1 MRKKT
6 AKAIRKLAIIDADQ
20 INATPG
26 RKVDPKS
33 LYRKYKK
40 HYNRLRSIPNAKNI

>member
-6 AKAIRKLAIIDADQ
+6 AKVIRKLAILDADQ
-20 INATPG
+20 INAIPG
-26 RKVDPKS
+26 KKVDPKS

-40 HYNRLRSIPNAKNI
+40 HYLKMRRNPNAKNI